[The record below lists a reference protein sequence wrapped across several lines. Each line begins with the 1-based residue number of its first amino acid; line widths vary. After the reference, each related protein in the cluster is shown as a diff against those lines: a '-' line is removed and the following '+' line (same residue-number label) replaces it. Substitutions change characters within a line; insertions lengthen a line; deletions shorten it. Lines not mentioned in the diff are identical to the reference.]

1 MGWTLVDWRRVE
13 PRWVTPR
20 LIRNILLKISFRLEL
35 ERKRE
40 ILKSYSRT
48 NYEDTTISVDEN
60 RGSHARARIR
70 LDLEQTFLQFHC
82 PKEGRRAYAT
92 TDRVPDLVII
102 INPPD
107 YALPPRFPLP

>member
-1 MGWTLVDWRRVE
+1 M
-13 PRWVTPR
+13 
-20 LIRNILLKISFRLEL
+20 LKISFRLEL